1 MQHKKVRIL
10 TKNGTD
16 INARQLMDRIKNAG
30 SNPVEIEVRLM
41 VKYDDNE
48 WTTSTMVDLIIEKTE
63 GNKCWIRL
71 DSYNTT
77 DALRYEYIGWT
88 NDGIS
93 LNDRTMSNP
102 VNILYGWNDARTLRG
117 YMSKVAHRM

>member
-1 MQHKKVRIL
+1 MQHKKVRII
-10 TKNGTD
+10 KNGGD
-16 INARQLMDRIKNAG
+16 INARELMEMIKKAG

-48 WTTSTMVDLIIEKTE
+48 WTTSTMVNLIIEKTE

-71 DSYNTT
+71 VGHPTT
-77 DALRYEYIGWT
+77 SDALRYEYIGWT

-102 VNILYGWNDARTLRG
+102 VNILYGWNDSRTLRG